1 MNGQMSDVTPEDALR
16 ELASLFQT
24 QGEDAI
30 RAVLK
35 ESNFQDEM
43 IEQLIQMLE
52 ITSQADE
59 DDDQDEEEI
68 EGVATLH
75 PEVIN
80 ALCQNTFAVMTVA
93 TEHHDEWRGEIATLR
108 LDIASRG
115 MEWEAE
121 LVFLDA
127 LTAILHA
134 QPAIIPLD
142 NPYADVVRQVQKAI
156 EENRSVE

>member
-52 ITSQADE
+52 ITFT
-59 DDDQDEEEI
+59 
-68 EGVATLH
+68 G
-75 PEVIN
+75 
-80 ALCQNTFAVMTVA
+80 
-93 TEHHDEWRGEIATLR
+93 G
-108 LDIASRG
+108 
-115 MEWEAE
+115 
-121 LVFLDA
+121 
-127 LTAILHA
+127 
-134 QPAIIPLD
+134 
-142 NPYADVVRQVQKAI
+142 
-156 EENRSVE
+156 